1 VRVVCLAL
9 AALISLPAS
18 GAIKKPQ
25 EPPAP
30 AAVLFSLNARET
42 YKLKPNKK
50 GRFDLK
56 GWARFLRC
64 HHTGRRHAMSPRL
77 ANLLYDVA
85 KHFDWK
91 RIEIVA
97 GYRAPRVAKQKG
109 NPKSPHKQGSA
120 IDLRVAG
127 ISSTELRDYVRTA
140 FDRVGI
146 GWYPNS
152 DFVHL
157 DVRKKGNAF
166 WIDYSGPG
174 ERAKYSKNPS
184 QDLMDEAAAN
194 VSPVPG
200 EGAAEPEIPGSP
212 GVVTPTS
219 PALEPVTP

>member
-9 AALISLPAS
+9 VLSVALPAGAAL
-18 GAIKKPQ
+18 KKPQ

-30 AAVLFSLNARET
+30 SATLFALNSRES
-42 YKLKPNKK
+42 YKLRPNKK

-64 HHTGRRHAMSPRL
+64 HHTGRRHAMAPRL

-109 NPKSPHKQGSA
+109 NPKSPHKQGVA
-120 IDLRVAG
+120 IDLRVSG
-127 ISSTELRDYVRTA
+127 VSSTELRDYVRTA
-140 FDRVGI
+140 FDKVGI

-157 DVRKKGNAF
+157 DVRKTASAF

-174 ERAKYSKNPS
+174 ERAKYSKNPN
-184 QDLMDEAAAN
+184 QDLIEEAAAN
-194 VSPVPG
+194 VPES
-200 EGAAEPEIPGSP
+200 GATEPENPASP